1 MYTFIWFIYFA
12 KGLKSIWFQV
22 VMNWCGQRIERIWS
36 IDVIGSLMDI
46 VTFYGYLYI
55 DYYMGNYWRY
65 SFQIDVSAQLP
76 ALPVAGAALPGVS
89 LYSISSACGEK
100 VAVDTCLFIHS
111 NSWQI
116 FHRSTSPTWNG
127 AWGRCSCTWRFRV
140 FPSANQ
146 VPPHGCDASW
156 SSAVVPS
163 WWCGQ

>member
-1 MYTFIWFIYFA
+1 
-12 KGLKSIWFQV
+12 
-22 VMNWCGQRIERIWS
+22 
-36 IDVIGSLMDI
+36 MDI

-111 NSWQI
+111 NS
-116 FHRSTSPTWNG
+116 
-127 AWGRCSCTWRFRV
+127 
-140 FPSANQ
+140 
-146 VPPHGCDASW
+146 
-156 SSAVVPS
+156 
-163 WWCGQ
+163 